1 MQIADKVNA
10 SVISVGCYRTPDMI
24 EEWLNKGEIKAISLC
39 RPLICEPELPNI
51 WKSGD
56 RRKSKCI
63 SCNKCFDT
71 ESEFGCKV
79 FK

>member
-1 MQIADKVNA
+1 
-10 SVISVGCYRTPDMI
+10 MI
-24 EEWLNKGEIKAISLC
+24 EEWLNKGEIKVISLC

-63 SCNKCFDT
+63 SCNKCFNT
-71 ESEFGCKV
+71 ESGFGCKV